1 MLSNHQKLVINSK
14 LFFNGKTLNSLF
26 IYLTL
31 DKLSFMYGLY
41 MIGLGPLLWTF
52 FYFIYI
58 GSLNPIPNYPPL
70 FPPMFPFKNN
80 SPIN

>member
-31 DKLSFMYGLY
+31 DKLGFMYELY
-41 MIGLGPLLWTF
+41 MIGLGPLL
-52 FYFIYI
+52 
-58 GSLNPIPNYPPL
+58 
-70 FPPMFPFKNN
+70 
-80 SPIN
+80 